1 MIGFGEENMR
11 DYNSR
16 FHFNNVFREQEKRFG
31 DIKLFQIGE
40 LYCQNNSVVPE
51 HRQDVFEITYVTEG
65 KGTCFTNHCKINLK
79 KGDIHVSLAND
90 RHSIESDAV
99 EPLRYYFLAFE
110 LYLPH
115 PFYKRLKQF
124 EHDFA
129 SVKKRTCVDKFN
141 LSEIFVRCLA
151 EFANPNEFSELLV
164 EGFLNQIIAYIFQD
178 YNFEEY
184 AYRPVINDKETL
196 VYNLINY
203 IEENLL
209 SIRSMD
215 DIFKNFNY
223 SRSHLS
229 HIFSAFMGISLYS
242 YLTDR
247 KLRKAAELL
256 KNGHHTV
263 TQISDIL
270 GYSSIHAFSRSFKLK
285 YGVPPNSYI
294 GIRPLHSR

>member
-1 MIGFGEENMR
+1 MR

-16 FHFNNVFREQEKRFG
+16 FHFNNVFRDKEKRFG
-31 DIKLFQIGE
+31 DLKLYQIGE
-40 LYCQNNSVVPE
+40 LYCQNNSIVPE
-51 HRQDVFEITYVTEG
+51 HRQDVFEITYVTDG
-65 KGTCFTNHCKINLK
+65 KGACFTNGCKIDLK

-90 RHSIESDAV
+90 RHSIQSDSV

-110 LYLPH
+110 LYLSH
-115 PFYKRLKQF
+115 PFYNRLKQF

-129 SVKKRTCVDKFN
+129 SAKKRTCVDKFN

-164 EGFLNQIIAYIFQD
+164 EGFLNQIIVYTFQD

-184 AYRPVINDKETL
+184 TYHPVINDKENL

-209 SIRSMD
+209 SIKSMD
-215 DIFKNFNY
+215 DIFHNFNY

-229 HIFSAFMGISLYS
+229 HIFSAFMGVSLYS
-242 YLTDR
+242 YLTEC
-247 KLRKAAELL
+247 KLKKAAELL
-256 KNGHHTV
+256 KSGQYTI
-263 TQISDIL
+263 TQISELL
-270 GYSSIHAFSRSFKLK
+270 GYSTIHSFSRSFKLK
-285 YGVPPNSYI
+285 YGVSPNSFF
-294 GIRPLHSR
+294 GTRSVFPK